1 MNINLTLIS
10 QAIAFALFIWFT
22 VKFVWPPLR
31 SAIENRQQTIAEG
44 LAAAER
50 GKHELELAA
59 RRTADVLRESKEKS
73 SEVLGQAERRAQQ
86 IIEDAKA
93 AARVEA
99 DKVLVSAKAE
109 IEQEAERARQ
119 VLRDRVAELAVAGA
133 EKILRREVDASA
145 HAQMLTAL
153 KQEL

>member
-10 QAIAFALFIWFT
+10 QAVAFAIFIWFT

-31 SAIENRQQTIAEG
+31 TAIDTRQKTIAEG

-50 GKHELELAA
+50 GKHDLELAS
-59 RRTADVLRESKEKS
+59 RRSADVLRETKDKS
-73 SEVLGQAERRAQQ
+73 TDILAQAERRGQQ

-99 DKVLVSAKAE
+99 DKVVASAKAE
-109 IEQEAERARQ
+109 IDQEAERARQ
-119 VLRDRVAELAVAGA
+119 VLRERVAELAVAGA
-133 EKILRREVDASA
+133 EKILRREVNASV
-145 HAQMLTAL
+145 HADMLTAL